1 MYMHDANTFFDKP
14 PLYRSFLITMW
25 QERSQDTDVSV
36 VWRFRMEDPHTG
48 QRRGF
53 ADLEA
58 LMAALQQEMDNNTI
72 DEPGGNKSDKSRRQP
87 DEG

>member
-1 MYMHDANTFFDKP
+1 MTLLDKP
-14 PLYRSFLITMW
+14 PRYRSFLITMW
-25 QERSQDTDVSV
+25 EERSRDTDVSV

-58 LMAALQQEMDNNTI
+58 MVAALQQEMGKSGAEQPD
-72 DEPGGNKSDKSRRQP
+72 GNQIAKTRQP
-87 DEG
+87 PDVG

>member
-1 MYMHDANTFFDKP
+1 
-14 PLYRSFLITMW
+14 
-25 QERSQDTDVSV
+25 
-36 VWRFRMEDPHTG
+36 MEDPHTG

-58 LMAALQQEMDNNTI
+58 LVAALQQEI
-72 DEPGGNKSDKSRRQP
+72 DDSTAEEPGGDQFDESRQPP